1 MKFGQNCEIWSL
13 LTRVTSVKSVRT
25 LSESLTNITS
35 IASGDAK
42 NAETLKIGVL
52 SPSNVNL
59 SIFVSFTFLNEQVNI
74 IAESKKSKVKIV
86 ETKPLKRKVTEDL
99 STSGKR
105 YRLQKLSD
113 VIDQGDLKLISEGHA
128 TNDKVESSKALKQFL
143 MCLHLDRYFILDTE
157 S

>member
-1 MKFGQNCEIWSL
+1 MQRLWKLGFSAPSK
-13 LTRVTSVKSVRT
+13 VT
-25 LSESLTNITS
+25 LSS
-35 IASGDAK
+35 
-42 NAETLKIGVL
+42 
-52 SPSNVNL
+52 
-59 SIFVSFTFLNEQVNI
+59 FVSLTFLNEQVNI

-128 TNDKVESSKALKQFL
+128 TNDISRIFQSFKAVFYVLTPWPIFYL
-143 MCLHLDRYFILDTE
+143 ILSHNAWLSIEYWVIMKDTVFATE

>member
-1 MKFGQNCEIWSL
+1 M
-13 LTRVTSVKSVRT
+13 
-25 LSESLTNITS
+25 
-35 IASGDAK
+35 
-42 NAETLKIGVL
+42 
-52 SPSNVNL
+52 
-59 SIFVSFTFLNEQVNI
+59 SFTFLNEQVNI

-128 TNDKVESSKALKQFL
+128 TNDKVESSKALKQFF
-143 MCLHLDRYFILDTE
+143 MCLHLDRYFTWYWVIMHDSVLNTE

>member
-1 MKFGQNCEIWSL
+1 MKFGRNCEIWSL

-35 IASGDAK
+35 IVSGDAK

-128 TNDKVESSKALKQFL
+128 TNDISRIFQSFKAVSYVL
-143 MCLHLDRYFILDTE
+143 TP
-157 S
+157 

>member
-1 MKFGQNCEIWSL
+1 M
-13 LTRVTSVKSVRT
+13 RT

-52 SPSNVNL
+52 SPLQSHFL

-113 VIDQGDLKLISEGHA
+113 VIDQG
-128 TNDKVESSKALKQFL
+128 
-143 MCLHLDRYFILDTE
+143 
-157 S
+157 